1 MRIEHLPEQGGS
13 PRRLGRHVEHDPR
26 SLRYAHGVLPESA
39 VKPVQWRRRVPVFD
53 QGQLGS
59 CTGNAAAGVLAT
71 DSAAGPGVTTV
82 TVNGTVR
89 PVDETLAVDLYKLA
103 TSLDSV
109 PGQYPP
115 DDTGSSGLAVAK
127 AAKQLGY
134 IRGYGHALSP
144 PGLLHALQT
153 APVIVGAPWF
163 SGFDQPDQDGIVF
176 PLGQIRGG
184 HEFLVR
190 GYEHGATE
198 HDSYLLA
205 DNSWGTSWG
214 VRGSF
219 RFSVSTWR
227 VLAANQGDITIPRL

>member
-1 MRIEHLPEQGGS
+1 MSIHIDRLDEVVGEFAG
-13 PRRLGRHVEHDPR
+13 RLGRHVEHDSR
-26 SLRYAHGVLPESA
+26 SLAHAVEHVVDELLPPASVE
-39 VKPVQWRRRVPVFD
+39 WRRWSPILD
-53 QGQLGS
+53 QGDIGS
-59 CTGNAAAGVLAT
+59 CTGNAMAGWLGCEPHVRDAQGGDAFDEDVALRLYEAAT
-71 DSAAGPGVTTV
+71 
-82 TVNGTVR
+82 R
-89 PVDETLAVDLYKLA
+89 
-103 TSLDSV
+103 LDNIA
-109 PGQYPP
+109 GQYPP